1 MTEYST
7 WHLFVWLILCCQ
19 VCEEKKSYKFE
30 NPSRQILLLAF
41 VIWYSNI
48 NVCISVSNRE
58 KNLNHWGHLIDR
70 RRLFLFKFN
79 KLKKN
84 LYSMLSAKS
93 HSTDLLIF
101 AGRRLTIVFKDA
113 IEAANIKI
121 IIWTEN
127 SSLLII
133 YYHSLEQGCC
143 NFTFIVRPFFKNN
156 WII

>member
-58 KNLNHWGHLIDR
+58 KNLNHSGHLIDR

-79 KLKKN
+79 KLKKKRIQ
-84 LYSMLSAKS
+84 YAFGEKS
-93 HSTDLLIF
+93 LHLLIF

-133 YYHSLEQGCC
+133 YLLSLTRTGMLQFYLHSEAIL
-143 NFTFIVRPFFKNN
+143 
-156 WII
+156 

>member
-93 HSTDLLIF
+93 HSIYWYLQAVVWQSFSRMLL
-101 AGRRLTIVFKDA
+101 